1 MPQTDVDL
9 RDISRGDEITVQT
22 EGGETFSGHV
32 SEYEQERCDNFRK
45 GWVRAA
51 FEDGLWDQ
59 VKDRVDS
66 EVLRVE
72 QKFAR
77 KTGTPKKAKVFG
89 TKWNDETPASVELG
103 TVSSIE

>member
-22 EGGETFSGHV
+22 EDGETFSGQV
-32 SEYEQERCDNFRK
+32 VGYEKEQSDNYRK
-45 GWVRAA
+45 GWVHAD
-51 FEDGLWDQ
+51 FEGGFWDQ

-77 KTGTPKKAKVFG
+77 KTGTPKKATVIG
-89 TKWNDETPASVELG
+89 TTWNDEKPEYVEIG
-103 TVSSIE
+103 TVSSVE